1 MVEGLVGGSVPGDT
15 VEETLKVLHK
25 LALQVQTLSWVA
37 VEHARPHRVAVRTRG
52 PVVLVLRVIGAEDV
66 VYTNI
71 ALIEP
76 AVGWIQE
83 AAQC

>member
-15 VEETLKVLHK
+15 VEETLKVLHR
-25 LALQVQTLSWVA
+25 LALQVQTLSWVE
-37 VEHARPHRVAVRTRG
+37 VGRMRPHRMAVRTRG
-52 PVVLVLRVIGAEDV
+52 PVVLMVLVIGAEDV

-76 AVGWIQE
+76 GVGQ
-83 AAQC
+83 